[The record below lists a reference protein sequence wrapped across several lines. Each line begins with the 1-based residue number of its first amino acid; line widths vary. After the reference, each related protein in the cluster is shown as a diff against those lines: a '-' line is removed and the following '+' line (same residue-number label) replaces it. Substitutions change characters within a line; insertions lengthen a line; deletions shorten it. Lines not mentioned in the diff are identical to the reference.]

1 MELPQFITDIL
12 RITLR
17 FHGINEPDIFVEIRV
32 VLNMVLDS
40 VEFEEFEE
48 MHEELEEEEFELHV
62 VVGVVVVGEGFL
74 GDHEEVVY
82 SGGVFVEKVLAYF
95 GEVHEDAVKVLS
107 ILVVESNNRE
117 EIVHEPEHR
126 EIRLSPIL
134 IHRLSEFQGSNNII
148 NLSNLQINIMQVADL
163 EVTPIHKL

>member
-1 MELPQFITDIL
+1 MELPQFITNVL

-17 FHGINEPDIFVEIRV
+17 FHGINEPDIFMEIRV
-32 VLNMVLDS
+32 VFNMVLYS

-48 MHEELEEEEFELHV
+48 VDEEFEEEEFELHV

-74 GDHEEVVY
+74 GDHEKVVD
-82 SGGVFVEKVLAYF
+82 SGGVLVEKVLTDF
-95 GEVHEDAVKVLS
+95 GKVHKNTVEVLS
-107 ILVVESNNRE
+107 ILVVKSDDGE
-117 EIVHEPEHR
+117 EVMHEPEHR
-126 EIRLSPIL
+126 KIRLSPIL
-134 IHRLSEFQGSNNII
+134 IHGLSEFQGSNNII